1 MSIIEASTLDG
12 GTGVFYQA
20 MDTEEDIVA
29 DLCLTE
35 RITGGV
41 GVMGNSRTHKSG
53 FYGLW

>member
-1 MSIIEASTLDG
+1 
-12 GTGVFYQA
+12 

-29 DLCLTE
+29 DLCLTD

-41 GVMGNSRTHKSG
+41 GVMGNSRTHKSR